1 MVVPFGISVG
11 DFIAFIETTI
21 KVVNALQDSK
31 GARKEYEGISREL
44 VSLKHALTGI
54 QDVKTDDPQT
64 EKSGVGASTYRF
76 RATTTTASDPVIC
89 QFVVIVMRQLVVIV
103 MRQFVVLAQTIQD
116 FLDKTQKYDL
126 SLGSA
131 THSRPKWKDGLRKI
145 QWTLYSKEDVQ
156 KFRWQLYSHTASLIL
171 LLGQVIHVAAAA
183 DQQEQRSALI
193 RLETKTDAERRQATA
208 MQASIMS
215 TILHCWKE
223 FQLMVALILSTNFR
237 IFDLIASCSKIP
249 SQLSFEQPVSFQDA
263 HGRMLPIQVA
273 WIDTWDHFETML
285 KWKFS
290 TLPGLAKIE
299 RGEYVLTDPFGTKD
313 IDRARSIQSVF
324 RPGRRINMSMIFRQ
338 SLRSQNC
345 PKCDNEVLESSD
357 LDNHCE
363 ACGLWYS
370 RLRDSL
376 LAGGNKNS
384 VVSDFEYLFVEEP
397 ILHGPLPK
405 RKTSA
410 DIDVISDF
418 SRVRILELED
428 QGQERYEDT
437 VAEASTN
444 IHKNCGKNTNN
455 QEDDDHGV
463 TAEPE
468 AKSIQHEMQ
477 EDANM
482 EETVRARSRAASR
495 PNYDI
500 IHRDDL
506 LEDTL
511 LHYNVPYQIDP
522 IHPDYINILREST
535 VYDKD
540 VLFAHTKRLQEARR
554 RDPGLISPLL
564 LSEGSDTEPSQAT
577 NASKARQGSRRT
589 MSPSGLLKDIPL
601 GNDTPTQSEPSKSK
615 LQAKEAEVVPPPNA
629 KWTKIDKRLVDPE
642 CLDEAN
648 ERFEERLD
656 CVTVLRVLTREEI
669 QRYADRTKEI
679 RDRRYDEENGDD
691 SLNAFFLKDR
701 KSGGR
706 RYRSRSQ

>member
-11 DFIAFIETTI
+11 DFIAFIEITI

-54 QDVKTDDPQT
+54 QD
-64 EKSGVGASTYRF
+64 
-76 RATTTTASDPVIC
+76 
-89 QFVVIVMRQLVVIV
+89 
-103 MRQFVVLAQTIQD
+103 D

-313 IDRARSIQSVF
+313 IDRAS
-324 RPGRRINMSMIFRQ
+324 
-338 SLRSQNC
+338 
-345 PKCDNEVLESSD
+345 
-357 LDNHCE
+357 E